1 MYSHCMRVCV
11 WVFVLLF
18 CTYPSVCAFEFKE
31 TSTQT
36 RYKEGARRT
45 NEIGR
50 EKAKESI
57 RTPARK
63 AGAAQAKTIVIR
75 GSNNSP
81 VRRSVGCPLRP
92 TPSARPPPLL
102 LHRRRGE
109 WSRSALR
116 RSGQVGRDRQ
126 TDRHSGKERT
136 IEGDGGK

>member
-92 TPSARPPPLL
+92 TPSALPPPPYP
-102 LHRRRGE
+102 HPPFSIAEEGSGVEVPSGGQARWGE
-109 WSRSALR
+109 T
-116 RSGQVGRDRQ
+116 DRQ
-126 TDRHSGKERT
+126 TDTVGKNER
-136 IEGDGGK
+136 